1 MLREKTRLQDQPTP
15 LIRMTVAGALA
26 LAALVG
32 CEQQKVAD
40 CDPGDRDWERQTFG
54 VELPSAPAVDLAA
67 LPTDLIQAHYVGPYR
82 MMALLIKGD
91 YAGVQSY
98 WREVEQMSDHTEQM
112 RAVVRILDAFYERG
126 LYALN
131 MAQAWHAQAPDSPAA
146 QMVLAAAWTHAASE
160 ASRTKYP
167 KDAWGAHFFRVHDRV
182 AQAIPLLNSLMTRK
196 DVYGRAAR
204 ELNLK
209 ARSMQPG
216 GVDEA
221 AWSHYLE
228 LVEFAP
234 HYEWLYLRAA
244 GFAANRR
251 DEPLR
256 ATRFAQL
263 QSLADT
269 HALPQPHRLNLD
281 QAIEAY
287 VYPPAE
293 NPNPQAWRPY
303 WEARVKG
310 APTIYNY
317 YGWLEA
323 EYAVHNWAGM
333 VDVAD
338 KILALHPH
346 HKRALELKSYA
357 LREMGE
363 SKAAYNASFEA
374 MMVGSD
380 WGINQIFT
388 AYTRGGLGL
397 PLKDYEAMY
406 AHCQLGANLGLAG
419 AANCMGAAH
428 TDGFAGVERDDRK
441 ALAWHFLGARGGHAN
456 SVHDVA
462 VLLPR
467 VVRDPA
473 LAADI
478 NMATGHWIR
487 KAANVNHTAAVN
499 KLAARPDWGGT
510 CAIVDDQAWAEWAFR
525 VLKAVLF

>member
-1 MLREKTRLQDQPTP
+1 MSGVGKRQRFGAKPWAG
-15 LIRMTVAGALA
+15 IAMTGVLALVALA
-26 LAALVG
+26 G
-32 CEQQKVAD
+32 CGQGQLAD
-40 CDPGDRDWERQTFG
+40 CDPGDRDWERETFG
-54 VELPSAPAVDLAA
+54 IELPIPPAVDLVP
-67 LPTDLIQAHYVGPYR
+67 LPQNLMQSHYVGPYR

-91 YAGVQSY
+91 FEGVQSY
-98 WREVEQMSDHTEQM
+98 WDEVGQMSDRTEQM
-112 RAVVRILDAFYERG
+112 RAVVRILDAFAERG

-131 MAQAWHAQAPDSPAA
+131 MAQTWHAQTPDSPAA
-146 QMVLAAAWTHAASE
+146 QMMLAAAWTHAASQGNRE
-160 ASRTKYP
+160 NYR
-167 KDAWGAHFFRVHDRV
+167 KDAWVGHFFRVHDRA
-182 AQAIPLLNSLMTRK
+182 AQAIPLLDALIART

-204 ELNLK
+204 ELNLR
-209 ARSMQPG
+209 ARSLQIDG
-216 GVDEA
+216 IDEA
-221 AWSHYLE
+221 AWNHYIE
-228 LVEFAP
+228 PIDHAP

-244 GFAANRR
+244 GHAAYRTN
-251 DEPLR
+251 ENLR

-263 QSLADT
+263 QALANAN
-269 HALPQPHRLNLD
+269 ALHQPHRLNLD
-281 QAIEAY
+281 QAIEAHL
-287 VYPPAE
+287 YPPGE

-317 YGWLEA
+317 NGWLEA

-333 VDVAD
+333 IELAD

-357 LREMGE
+357 LREMGQ
-363 SKAAYNASFEA
+363 SQAAYAASFEA

-397 PLKDYEAMY
+397 PLKDYDAMY
-406 AHCQLGANLGLAG
+406 AHCKLGANLGLAG

-428 TDGFAGVERDDRK
+428 TDGFAGVERDNKK

-467 VVRDPA
+467 VVNEPA
-473 LAADI
+473 LAAEVQ
-478 NMATGHWIR
+478 MATGHWIR
-487 KAANVNHTAAVN
+487 KAANANHTAAVN
-499 KLAARPDWGGT
+499 KLAARPDWGQT
-510 CAIVDDQAWAEWAFR
+510 CTPDDGQAWAEWLFR
-525 VLKAVLF
+525 LLKAVLF

>member
-1 MLREKTRLQDQPTP
+1 MSRNKTKLHCRSMS
-15 LIRMTVAGALA
+15 LIGTIGAGTLVLA
-26 LAALVG
+26 SMAG
-32 CEQQKVAD
+32 CDQQKVAD
-40 CDPGDRDWERQTFG
+40 CDPGNRDWERETFG
-54 VELPSAPAVDLAA
+54 VELPSPPAVDLAV
-67 LPTDLIQAHYVGPYR
+67 LPTQLIQAHYVGPYR

-91 YAGVQSY
+91 FAGVQSY
-98 WREVEQMSDHTEQM
+98 WREVDQMTDHTEQM
-112 RAVVRILDAFYERG
+112 RAVVRILGAFSERG

-131 MAQAWHAQAPDSPAA
+131 MAQAWHDQAPDSPAA

-160 ASRTKYP
+160 VVNETYP
-167 KDAWGAHFFRVHDRV
+167 KHAWGAHFFRVHDRA
-182 AQAIPLLNSLMTRK
+182 AQAVPLLDKLMERD

-221 AWSHYLE
+221 AWHHYLE

-234 HYEWLYLRAA
+234 HYEWLYLRGA
-244 GFAANRR
+244 GFAAYRP
-251 DEPLR
+251 DEQMR

-263 QSLADT
+263 QALANA

-287 VYPPAE
+287 LYPPAD

-317 YGWLEA
+317 NGWLGA

-333 VDVAD
+333 VELAD
-338 KILALHPH
+338 KILAMHPH
-346 HKRALELKSYA
+346 HRRALELKSYA

-363 SKAAYNASFEA
+363 SKAAYTASFEA

-397 PLKDYEAMY
+397 PLKDYDAMY
-406 AHCQLGANLGLAG
+406 AHCKLGANLGLAG

-467 VVRDPA
+467 VVREPA

-478 NMATGHWIR
+478 GMATGHWIR

-499 KLAARPDWGGT
+499 KLAARPDWGRT